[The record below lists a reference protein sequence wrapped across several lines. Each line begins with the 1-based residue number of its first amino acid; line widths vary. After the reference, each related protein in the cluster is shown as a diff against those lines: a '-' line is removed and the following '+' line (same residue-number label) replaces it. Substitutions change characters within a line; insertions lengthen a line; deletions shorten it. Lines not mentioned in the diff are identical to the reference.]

1 MGFDAL
7 LNAISLL
14 FLLFLAFLIYKN
26 RKNVSIEGVFIMWR
40 TKLGLKIMDAIAK
53 KIRKNKIAL
62 NSLLITMLVTTVVS
76 FVFIVYYLIEHT
88 IKLIVGQTNVPAVSL
103 VIPGV
108 TSIGGIKIPFWTILI
123 IFIVAAVHEFG
134 HGLLARI
141 WKMKIKST
149 GLVLLAIIPGAFV
162 EIDEKELEKRPLKEK
177 LSVLAAGPF
186 FNIILAILTF
196 GLIFL
201 VSSIPV
207 TYEGIYFKSYNNSN
221 LTNGT
226 LMMINNK
233 PLIYSNIYEVTK
245 MIQKEIQNKS
255 EVKLFIKQN
264 NTVIEREVPVL
275 KVNNQSKLGVYL
287 YTNCNL
293 ALNKDVCQ
301 AKENINTFL
310 MYLFIFNL
318 GIGLANLLPLIPLD
332 GGKMVYFL
340 IGRWRKVFIAINII
354 TLLIL
359 LYNLLYPLISKV
371 NSFFKL

>member
-1 MGFDAL
+1 
-7 LNAISLL
+7 
-14 FLLFLAFLIYKN
+14 
-26 RKNVSIEGVFIMWR
+26 MWR
-40 TKLGLKIMDAIAK
+40 TKWGLKIMDAVAK

-62 NSLLITMLVTTVVS
+62 NSLLITMLITTIVS
-76 FVFIVYYLIEHT
+76 FAFIVYYLIEHT

-108 TSIGGIKIPFWTILI
+108 TSIGGVKIPFWTILI

-207 TYEGIYFKSYNNSN
+207 TYKGIYFKSYNNSN

-226 LMMINNK
+226 LMMINDK
-233 PLIYSNIYEVTK
+233 PLIYHNIYEVTK
-245 MIQKEIQNKS
+245 TIKEEIQNKS
-255 EVKLFIKQN
+255 RVELFIKQN
-264 NTVIEREVPVL
+264 NTVIEKEVPIL
-275 KVNNQSKLGVYL
+275 KVNNQSKLGIYL

-301 AKENINTFL
+301 AKENVNTFL

-332 GGKMVYFL
+332 GGKMIYFL
-340 IGRWRKVFIAINII
+340 IGRWRKLFIAINIV

-359 LYNLLYPLISKV
+359 LYNLFYPLISKIKG
-371 NSFFKL
+371 FLKL